1 MFCQKCGKKIKNKAK
16 FCEHCGTAVH
26 FDMDSKEDISV
37 QEESDDESWLKEVPT
52 QTRILFR
59 LRGVIFLLALP
70 VIYCL
75 PFIALGDHLS
85 FSLNDLM
92 ESVKNA
98 SRDVNDFSM
107 LNKAMIAFAY
117 IIGGAAVLSYCNTE
131 LAALAGI
138 ICTAD
143 LIFIIHGSINF
154 MFFLTRSPDATPASG
169 AIILLVLFVLGTLLN
184 ALEIILL
191 IKKIFKKQQ

>member
-1 MFCQKCGKKIKNKAK
+1 MKLAIDFSRLVQKSL
-16 FCEHCGTAVH
+16 AVWVLTVVPESL
-26 FDMDSKEDISV
+26 SKESSDPLS
-37 QEESDDESWLKEVPT
+37 EESDDESWLKEVPT

-184 ALEIILL
+184 ALEIIIK